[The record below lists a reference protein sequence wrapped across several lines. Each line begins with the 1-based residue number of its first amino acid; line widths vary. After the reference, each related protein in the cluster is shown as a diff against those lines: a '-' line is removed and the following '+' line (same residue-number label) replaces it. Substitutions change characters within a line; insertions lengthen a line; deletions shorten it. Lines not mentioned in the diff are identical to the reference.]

1 MTHPPW
7 HVMAEPRHA
16 GDALQ
21 RPLRFR
27 FPPRLRLGVDM
38 TSNAKSRQ
46 QSFLGRHEVLYPRCI
61 GKAGASKIRR
71 LILLISMGR
80 RWKRGRAAGVAR
92 V

>member
-27 FPPRLRLGVDM
+27 FPPRLRPGQWGSM
-38 TSNAKSRQ
+38 
-46 QSFLGRHEVLYPRCI
+46 VL
-61 GKAGASKIRR
+61 
-71 LILLISMGR
+71 LL
-80 RWKRGRAAGVAR
+80 
-92 V
+92 

>member
-27 FPPRLRLGVDM
+27 FPPRLRPGQWESMVLLLQPGLPTDVAYRQLIRPVDIVHVS
-38 TSNAKSRQ
+38 TK
-46 QSFLGRHEVLYPRCI
+46 
-61 GKAGASKIRR
+61 
-71 LILLISMGR
+71 
-80 RWKRGRAAGVAR
+80 
-92 V
+92 